1 MKNSFWFDKT
11 TYPKFQEPKI
21 TASRIFW
28 CQSFLL
34 ISLADVVL
42 PKVNML
48 SFKLATVVLIYKFY
62 HIQFLAHKVLLSK
75 HLYFTRSVLFEH
87 GFCSQVDEK
96 LIQWENSSLNATART
111 REQCSWKQLYFSSK
125 HFPVQSHHQ

>member
-48 SFKLATVVLIYKFY
+48 SLKLAVVVTNFTIYNSWPTKSYYRSIF
-62 HIQFLAHKVLLSK
+62 ILRAQFFLNMV
-75 HLYFTRSVLFEH
+75 FVRRVN
-87 GFCSQVDEK
+87 EK